1 MCGLVGRRVE
11 LGMDDASAG
20 AHALDLARTNDAA
33 SADGILMLE
42 RAVDE
47 IGHDFHIAMA
57 VWLKAAA
64 ARYPVLVDDAQR
76 SETHMLRIVIV
87 AEREGMARI
96 EPVDLGSAAR
106 FGFSQV
112 DHCLSG
118 EMVAVPI

>member
-1 MCGLVGRRVE
+1 MRGLVGRGVE

-20 AHALDLARTNDAA
+20 AHTLDLAGTNDAA
-33 SADGILMLE
+33 AADGIPMLE

-47 IGHDFHIAMA
+47 IGYDFHVAMA
-57 VWLKAAA
+57 VRLKAAA

-87 AEREGMARI
+87 AKREGMARI

-106 FGFSQV
+106 FGFSKG

-118 EMVAVPI
+118 EIVAVPI